1 MIHKY
6 KKFVERVDDESWE
19 EQEQDWSNDHHPWD
33 ADKDETRSD
42 NYNDEYDNNSDT
54 TIDDGMEHIL
64 YLLRNTLRNK
74 GIEEFFVENRKFDI
88 CISVVMLTKE
98 RLSNVRGVFDVLYH
112 LKTDIIPQYDSEF
125 DMYQTTKG
133 ETILEFNFYLNEG
146 LEDNYDDEEQSND
159 EPF

>member
-1 MIHKY
+1 MIQKY
-6 KKFVERVDDESWE
+6 KKFIERVDDESWE
-19 EQEQDWSNDHHPWD
+19 QQEQDWSDDHHPWD

-42 NYNDEYDNNSDT
+42 KDNYDDEYYGDT
-54 TIDDGMEHIL
+54 TVDDGMEHIL

-74 GIEEFFVENRKFDI
+74 GIEEFFVDNRKFDI
-88 CISVVMLTKE
+88 CISVVMLSKE
-98 RLSNVRGVFDVLYH
+98 RLSNVRDIFDILYH

>member
-1 MIHKY
+1 MIQKY

-19 EQEQDWSNDHHPWD
+19 EQEQDWNDDHHPWD
-33 ADKDETRSD
+33 ADKDETRYDKD
-42 NYNDEYDNNSDT
+42 NYDDNNYGDT

-98 RLSNVRGVFDVLYH
+98 RLSNVRGIFDILYH

>member
-1 MIHKY
+1 MIQKY

-19 EQEQDWSNDHHPWD
+19 EQEQDWNDDHHPWD

-42 NYNDEYDNNSDT
+42 KDNYDDNNYGDT

-98 RLSNVRGVFDVLYH
+98 RLSNVRDVFDILYH